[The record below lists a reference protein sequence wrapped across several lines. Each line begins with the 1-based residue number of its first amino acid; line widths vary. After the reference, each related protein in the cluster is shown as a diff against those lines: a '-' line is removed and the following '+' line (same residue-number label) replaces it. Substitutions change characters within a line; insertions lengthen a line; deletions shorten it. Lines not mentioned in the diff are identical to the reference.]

1 MIVEYFTFGI
11 GHDFARHVQPIV
23 ANSPEE
29 AREKMVQLHGNK
41 WAFQYSEKEYLESRK
56 KGFARE
62 TVLEPIILGN
72 RKKTK
77 EQQTIRRE
85 CNSCKELHQIEVYAE
100 DLQAWENGKLIQE
113 AMPYLPPDIRELMI
127 SGICGKCF
135 DEMFATV

>member
-85 CNSCKELHQIEVYAE
+85 CNNCKELHQIEVYAE

-135 DEMFATV
+135 AEMFATV